1 IINSNVNKP
10 VNKPS
15 DKTPAQS
22 TTTPTDLKVELGS
35 EPNTLIVNFP
45 AGTKENVVIAAL
57 GPLGL
62 SIIRSDVVTGRYL
75 FALPKVSVFIER
87 GDGPDASDKAWINF
101 PRIYSAEDI
110 DTYFGKNNLKI
121 DRWSLD
127 PETGDR
133 FAVVD
138 LPRLEA
144 KLIDPEQGLYT
155 ITLMPTDQ
163 ESLDAWARE
172 SGVRIIQYDAKT
184 GETLVQPIDWKAPT
198 IVGNEVAP
206 APTSAPTAAPAKIT
220 SPAPAR
226 TPPPASE
233 LVPGV
238 DRNGRAG
245 WWSADGTFWVPN
257 TASPQPSAAPKPSAS
272 PLPSP
277 SPTPAPSSTSGAPA
291 PKHMSLIDPAS
302 AARAEDPSP
311 SPAPTE
317 PPWPTPSPSPTD
329 SPSPS
334 PSPSDSPSP
343 SPSPSAPPSPSPS
356 PSESPSPAP
365 SPSESASP
373 SPSPSASPSASPSP
387 SASASPSPSPSASPS
402 ASPSPSESASPS
414 PSPSASPSASPSPS
428 PSPSASP

>member
-1 IINSNVNKP
+1 MIGVPLARAVPPTTDSSTPAIINSNVNKP
-10 VNKPS
+10 A
-15 DKTPAQS
+15 DKTQVQS
-22 TTTPTDLKVELGS
+22 TTTPTDLKVEAGT

-62 SIIRSDVVTGRYL
+62 SIIHSDVATGRYL

-87 GDGPDASDKAWINF
+87 ADGPDASDKAWINF

-184 GETLVQPIDWKAPT
+184 GETVVQPVDWKAPT
-198 IVGNEVAP
+198 IVENVAAP
-206 APTSAPTAAPAKIT
+206 VPTSAPAKIT
-220 SPAPAR
+220 SPTGAHSTSSVRAR
-226 TPPPASE
+226 AWCRSQRTRWVVVCRRHILDSEHRITAAECITAAERGTSAECGTASE
-233 LVPGV
+233 RIADAGTVT
-238 DRNGRAG
+238 DQRDASAETDDAHRAG
-245 WWSADGTFWVPN
+245 VIGS
-257 TASPQPSAAPKPSAS
+257 
-272 PLPSP
+272 
-277 SPTPAPSSTSGAPA
+277 
-291 PKHMSLIDPAS
+291 
-302 AARAEDPSP
+302 R
-311 SPAPTE
+311 
-317 PPWPTPSPSPTD
+317 
-329 SPSPS
+329 
-334 PSPSDSPSP
+334 
-343 SPSPSAPPSPSPS
+343 
-356 PSESPSPAP
+356 
-365 SPSESASP
+365 
-373 SPSPSASPSASPSP
+373 
-387 SASASPSPSPSASPS
+387 
-402 ASPSPSESASPS
+402 
-414 PSPSASPSASPSPS
+414 
-428 PSPSASP
+428 